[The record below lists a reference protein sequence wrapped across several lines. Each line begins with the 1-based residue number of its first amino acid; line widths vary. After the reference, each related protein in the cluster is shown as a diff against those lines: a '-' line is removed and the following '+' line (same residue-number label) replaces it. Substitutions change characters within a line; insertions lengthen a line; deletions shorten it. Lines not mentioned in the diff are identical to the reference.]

1 MLTKCSNPSLCRS
14 VSLSGNSALAFA
26 DVVKQR
32 LHQGTRL
39 LVKWRCFNSCQ
50 FIPRAPQA
58 DGIRDLS
65 HCGKVASEV
74 YPLPPVLNHHQVAGL
89 LVYLREEQRLAIA
102 GHRQASHPT

>member
-39 LVKWRCFNSCQ
+39 LVKSRYFTNC
-50 FIPRAPQA
+50 PRMLQSARQP
-58 DGIRDLS
+58 
-65 HCGKVASEV
+65 
-74 YPLPPVLNHHQVAGL
+74 NGL
-89 LVYLREEQRLAIA
+89 MW
-102 GHRQASHPT
+102 